1 MKGWNKTASEA
12 DYIVPDFKFVEG
24 TTLDVRLHY
33 RTLGTLA
40 PDGDN
45 AILMLHG
52 TTGGSKQFLQ
62 PISADFLFTSGQP
75 LDTGRYFIILPNA
88 IGHGGSSKPSDGL
101 ETRFPRYCYTD
112 IVAAPHRLAFAGL
125 GLKRLRLVLGTSMGG
140 MQTWMWG
147 ERYPDMMDALLPI
160 ASLAER
166 VDGRNLLWRRL
177 LMQIIR
183 LGEAERTDASTEPP
197 TGLGFSVEPFPSHG
211 G

>member
-75 LDTGRYFIILPNA
+75 LDTGRYFYY
-88 IGHGGSSKPSDGL
+88 
-101 ETRFPRYCYTD
+101 PR
-112 IVAAPHRLAFAGL
+112 
-125 GLKRLRLVLGTSMGG
+125 
-140 MQTWMWG
+140 
-147 ERYPDMMDALLPI
+147 ERDR
-160 ASLAER
+160 S
-166 VDGRNLLWRRL
+166 RRL
-177 LMQIIR
+177 QQAKRWIGDSFPAVLLHRHCRGAASSCVRRSWIETVTCVVNAGR
-183 LGEAERTDASTEPP
+183 STTDSEPCG
-197 TGLGFSVEPFPSHG
+197 TR
-211 G
+211 